1 MCYISTVPSTTD
13 QIQVK
18 RNELIVDED
27 GNEDNDCEQ
36 SDTVQ
41 ILLNLALIEEKFA
54 KEIKFQRGLK
64 K

>member
-27 GNEDNDCEQ
+27 GKEDNDCE
-36 SDTVQ
+36 
-41 ILLNLALIEEKFA
+41 
-54 KEIKFQRGLK
+54 
-64 K
+64 

>member
-41 ILLNLALIEEKFA
+41 ILMNLALIEEKFA
-54 KEIKFQRGLK
+54 KEIKF
-64 K
+64 